1 MVKTKTSYRSRK
13 IGFNV
18 RCKSKFCH
26 SYDMTRWKLPQR
38 SPLKNRLDI
47 AQSKMQGQISRL
59 AVHEDFKICKKSEMI
74 EHANATDSGILRAK
88 PGQIQKSI
96 VKKETHSVTSEQA
109 LWRLK
114 NWKLMI
120 ANYRRRGYSYPTIM
134 RIKNSLKS
142 IS

>member
-1 MVKTKTSYRSRK
+1 MIRMEWSEITVRIAKKPTTKQVADLKEYFETMPVEE
-13 IGFNV
+13 ILAGL
-18 RCKSKFCH
+18 KFA
-26 SYDMTRWKLPQR
+26 
-38 SPLKNRLDI
+38 KNRWS
-47 AQSKMQGQISRL
+47 AK
-59 AVHEDFKICKKSEMI
+59 
-74 EHANATDSGILRAK
+74 DSGIL
-88 PGQIQKSI
+88 PGRKSI